1 LECTLD
7 TCIDRRNSDSAKWGR
22 YDADVLPLWVADMD
36 FLSAEPVLR
45 ALRAR
50 IDHGIFGYC
59 VPPTELV
66 DVIRA
71 RLARLYNWQ
80 VAADAI
86 VFMPGVV
93 TGFNMACHMAGR
105 PGDGVLVQ
113 PPVYYPFLGAPAN
126 AGREL
131 QMAEIEARPLG
142 SVGASGRGPRY
153 ELDVEAFEA
162 AFTERTRA
170 FILCNPHNPIGRVYE
185 REELQAMAEVCLRHD
200 ALICSD
206 EIHCD
211 LIFSGHQ
218 HTPIAALDPEISQ
231 HTITLMAPS
240 KTYNIAGLKCS
251 FAVIEN
257 EELRERFRATGQ
269 GLVPSVNLLGYTAA
283 LAAYRDGT
291 FWLEEVLAYMEA
303 NRDFLKRYVDEHLPG
318 VEMIVPEGT
327 YLAWLDCTAAALDGT
342 GVGGENP
349 CDPAAFFL
357 EQARVAL
364 NNGAAFGPGGE
375 GHVRLNFACPRETL
389 VEALERMRAA
399 LERRALERAQA

>member
-1 LECTLD
+1 VECNLD
-7 TCIDRRNSDSAKWGR
+7 TCYDRRNSDSAKWGR
-22 YDADVLPLWVADMD
+22 YDPDVVPLWVADMD

-45 ALRAR
+45 ALHAR
-50 IDHGIFGYC
+50 IEHGIFGYC
-59 VPPTELV
+59 MPPTELV
-66 DVIRA
+66 DVIQA
-71 RLARLYNWQ
+71 RLERLYNWK
-80 VAADAI
+80 VAAEAI
-86 VFMPGVV
+86 LFMPGVV
-93 TGFNMACHMAGR
+93 TGFNMVCHMAGD

-131 QMAEIEARPLG
+131 QMAEIQAHAGE
-142 SVGASGRGPRY
+142 RGPRY
-153 ELDVEAFEA
+153 ELDVDAFES
-162 AFTERTRA
+162 AFTDRTAA

-185 REELQAMAEVCLRHD
+185 PDELRAMAEVCLRHD

-211 LIFSGHQ
+211 LIFDGHQ

-231 HTITLMAPS
+231 HTVTLMAPS

-257 EELRERFRATGQ
+257 QELRERYRAAGR

-283 LAAYRDGT
+283 LAAYRDAGP
-291 FWLEEVLAYMEA
+291 WLEEVLAYMEA
-303 NRDFLKRYVDEHLPG
+303 NRDFLKRYVDAHLPG
-318 VEMIVPEGT
+318 MEMIVPEGT
-327 YLAWLDCTAAALDGT
+327 YLAWLDCHEALQGLARADGRT
-342 GVGGENP
+342 GDGD
-349 CDPAAFFL
+349 CQPATFFL

-364 NNGAAFGPGGE
+364 NDGAAFGPGGA

-399 LERRALERAQA
+399 LEKAQA